1 MAASTQRLASREK
14 IGYALGDIATNFF
27 FQSMIL
33 YQTRFYT
40 DTAGLSAVAVGS
52 MFLVL
57 RLGDAVID
65 PVIGALSD
73 RTQTRWGKFRPWI
86 LGTAIPFGLIFWLV
100 YVTPN
105 FGPHGKLVYAYITYT
120 LVMMLYSANNTPYS
134 ALMGVM
140 TPDSS
145 ERSSIASYRFVG
157 ALIGQFIIQA
167 LPLPLVAKLGH
178 GDSAR
183 GWAITMAIFGFL
195 IIILNLITFASTR
208 ERVFSAPGQKPSL
221 RADLKDVFTCGPWI
235 VMFVLTLLIFTTL
248 VVRGSSLNYLFAY
261 YLDQGTVKAFLD
273 KIGLAAV
280 GAGPVT
286 TWKLGLNALGLLVNP
301 DGSNAAA
308 VGLSLFFVLGSLI
321 QIVGIIFS
329 KPLADRFGKK
339 AVFIVGMSVTTIA
352 TALVF
357 FVTPTSM
364 TLLVVLSILWPI
376 GWGPTVPLLWVMIAD
391 VADFSEWKNSR
402 RATGFMYA
410 GILFALKAGLSLG
423 GALSAWVIA
432 AYGYVPNVAQT
443 QRALLGIRLGA
454 SIYPAVT
461 LALGIVCLAIYP
473 IGKALNIR
481 IQDELTER
489 RQKYSTPNTAA
500 ATS

>member
-208 ERVFSAPGQKPSL
+208 ERVVSAPGQKPSL

-248 VVRGSSLNYLFAY
+248 VVRGSSLNYFFAY

-473 IGKALNIR
+473 IGKTLNIR